1 MNYWVVLPAAG
12 RGERFGGPGPKQYKA
27 LPGGLV
33 IEHALA
39 PFLQAG
45 AARRPVEHQAVSQ
58 SATQSTPY
66 STPEASAAALCGVV
80 VALAAADHR
89 FASLP
94 VAAHPLVTTTVG
106 GGTRAESVLAGLRAV
121 RERGGGEHDWVLV
134 HDAARPCLGADELVA
149 LLAALATPA
158 GQASGALLALPVAD
172 TVKRAGVGSS
182 AGMSAGNTAATS
194 LGAAVGVGADPLPV
208 VAATVPREGLW
219 RALTPQAFR
228 LGALELALETALRL
242 AAEPGGLP
250 PTDEAAAIEAMGG
263 APLLVAGSPY
273 NVKVTLP
280 ADLAFAATV
289 LRSRAES
296 SPNV

>member
-12 RGERFGGPGPKQYKA
+12 RGERFGGPGPKQYEA

-39 PFLQAG
+39 PFL
-45 AARRPVEHQAVSQ
+45 
-58 SATQSTPY
+58 
-66 STPEASAAALCGVV
+66 SAAVAPCGVV
-80 VALAAADHR
+80 VALAAADSR
-89 FASLP
+89 FATLP
-94 VAAHPLVTTTVG
+94 AAAHPLVTTTVG
-106 GGTRAESVLAGLRAV
+106 GSTRAESVLAGLRAV

-134 HDAARPCLGADELVA
+134 HDAARPCLGADELAA

-172 TVKRAGVGSS
+172 TVKRAGAGSRAGVS
-182 AGMSAGNTAATS
+182 AGSAPATS
-194 LGAAVGVGADPLPV
+194 PDAAVARAADPWPV

-228 LGALELALETALRL
+228 LDALELALETALRL
-242 AAEPGGLP
+242 AAAPGGVP